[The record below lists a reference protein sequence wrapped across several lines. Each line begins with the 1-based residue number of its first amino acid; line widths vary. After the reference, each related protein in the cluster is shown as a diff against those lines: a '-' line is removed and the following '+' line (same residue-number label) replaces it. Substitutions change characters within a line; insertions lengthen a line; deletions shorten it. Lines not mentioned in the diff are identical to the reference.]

1 MALCNRV
8 RSGISLFNKLGSL
21 GSQRSTLQRSLL
33 APSVLPLTSR
43 NYANVPGLKEEKV
56 QVPLALY
63 GGSGN
68 YATALY
74 IAAVKAKAVEKVESE
89 ILQFAEA
96 VKNSSKFSLFIKDL
110 SVAKD
115 VRVKA
120 IQEICGEAKFSDV
133 TKNFLVV
140 VAENGRLK
148 NIDTISKRFKE
159 LAMAYKGEVKATV
172 TTVFPLP
179 PEEEKALK
187 ETVQEII
194 GSGAKVHLEQKIDP
208 SILGGLVLEFSQK
221 VFDMSIKTR
230 ALQMERTLREPIN
243 ISNI

>member
-8 RSGISLFNKLGSL
+8 RSGISLFNKSALL
-21 GSQRSTLQRSLL
+21 TSQGSTLQRSLV
-33 APSVLPLTSR
+33 APSVPLASR
-43 NYANVPGLKEEKV
+43 NYASVPGQKDGKV
-56 QVPLALY
+56 KVPLALF

-74 IAAVKAKAVEKVESE
+74 IASVKANAVEKVESE
-89 ILQFAEA
+89 ILQFAGA
-96 VKNSSKFSLFIKDL
+96 VKNSVKFSQFIKDL

-133 TKNFLVV
+133 TKNFLVI

-148 NIDTISKRFKE
+148 NIDTIAKRFAE

-172 TTVFPLP
+172 TTVVPLP

-187 ETVQEII
+187 ETLQEII
-194 GSGAKVHLEQKIDP
+194 GSGAKVNLEQKIDP

-221 VFDMSIKTR
+221 VFDMSIRTR
-230 ALQMERTLREPIN
+230 AQQMERILREPVSLAN
-243 ISNI
+243 I